1 MSEYLIDP
9 YNCPMR
15 YDKLDIVKKCRPKAF
30 IYWKFGLF
38 FKNFCFQQPLR
49 CYRNNLVTSKKFV
62 RDFCGPLQIV
72 AWGSSHSIMRE
83 RIGQNLFF
91 AGRLPYFS
99 ENCVY
104 NNLLGP
110 KKRSY
115 NFHSNCQNTLW
126 TLADRSLRFITLDNA
141 RKNRSK
147 SFLRWKI
154 ALIFEN
160 LCLQQPLRS

>member
-1 MSEYLIDP
+1 MMGEKIGQNFFSLEKLPSFSKTCVFNILLGVTEVIFQLPQQTTDYLVDP

-15 YDKLDIVKKCRPKAF
+15 CDTLDIVKKCRPKSF

-49 CYRNNLVTSKKFV
+49 CYRNGLVTSAVKVKIPG
-62 RDFCGPLQIV
+62 GPLQIV
-72 AWGSSHSIMRE
+72 PWGLSHSIMRKRLGE
-83 RIGQNLFF
+83 IHFF

-110 KKRSY
+110 KEMI
-115 NFHSNCQNTLW
+115 L
-126 TLADRSLRFITLDNA
+126 
-141 RKNRSK
+141 
-147 SFLRWKI
+147 
-154 ALIFEN
+154 
-160 LCLQQPLRS
+160 